1 MEQQQTKLP
10 LEWLSSRRTPELHRL
25 EQLCRETAREH
36 RCAQRRLQEV
46 EEAMASEQEK
56 SCPEALPAASGP
68 TQLEQ
73 LSRKLNAAN
82 AELRR
87 YETRMF
93 AYERTMLALRKEN
106 AELTARCEELRS
118 ELDKISTAPLR
129 LDVPSAQPHCPV
141 PGDGSTD
148 TACCGPSAEN
158 KAGTPRRRGPGR
170 ACEADAV
177 GKVRVEKKT
186 PVVRM
191 HGGRFVVSFAEK
203 YVILILR
210 PTPPILTGR
219 EVKICRIYRL

>member
-10 LEWLSSRRTPELHRL
+10 LEWLSSRRMPELHRL

-93 AYERTMLALRKEN
+93 AYERTMLSLRKEN
-106 AELTARCEELRS
+106 AELTARCEPRCGWMFRPYSPRSRSRRRLHRHRLLRTVSRKQSWNTSATRSWPSLRS
-118 ELDKISTAPLR
+118 
-129 LDVPSAQPHCPV
+129 
-141 PGDGSTD
+141 
-148 TACCGPSAEN
+148 
-158 KAGTPRRRGPGR
+158 
-170 ACEADAV
+170 
-177 GKVRVEKKT
+177 
-186 PVVRM
+186 
-191 HGGRFVVSFAEK
+191 
-203 YVILILR
+203 
-210 PTPPILTGR
+210 
-219 EVKICRIYRL
+219 

>member
-46 EEAMASEQEK
+46 EEAMASNGR
-56 SCPEALPAASGP
+56 SHALRLCRLRRA

-106 AELTARCEELRS
+106 AELTAR
-118 ELDKISTAPLR
+118 
-129 LDVPSAQPHCPV
+129 
-141 PGDGSTD
+141 
-148 TACCGPSAEN
+148 
-158 KAGTPRRRGPGR
+158 
-170 ACEADAV
+170 
-177 GKVRVEKKT
+177 
-186 PVVRM
+186 
-191 HGGRFVVSFAEK
+191 
-203 YVILILR
+203 
-210 PTPPILTGR
+210 
-219 EVKICRIYRL
+219 